1 MKTIISLSFI
11 HDVVEV
17 RLHKQHKNRQL
28 AVAVSSGTILLLQYS
43 NPIHRQKNT
52 QYVQPCCVVFICVA
66 NKALLIFMRDKIHFL

>member
-43 NPIHRQKNT
+43 NPIHRQKKYT
-52 QYVQPCCVVFICVA
+52 ICPT
-66 NKALLIFMRDKIHFL
+66 LLCSFHLCS